1 MLKNGYIRL
10 SMHRLAKANQ

>member
-10 SMHRLAKANQ
+10 LMHRLAKVNQ